1 MIAAEANGKPI
12 NHHSV
17 HAPAGT
23 VFVVDGDPQARDA
36 HESLVRS
43 VGLPVESFSSAHEFL
58 AAFTPDRSGCLVLDV
73 RLPGMSGLEL
83 QEQLNTLG
91 ADLPVIVVSANGDVP
106 TVVRAMRS
114 GAFDFLSKPF
124 DPQSLLE
131 RIQEAVT
138 KAAEQN
144 EVRTL
149 RAQVAARWATL
160 SVREQQVADLL
171 VDGKTTKEIASSLS
185 ISPKTVDNHRA
196 KLLEKMR
203 AENPVVLRKL
213 LFP

>member
-1 MIAAEANGKPI
+1 MIAAQENGKPVD
-12 NHHSV
+12 HRSV
-17 HAPAGT
+17 HAPQGT
-23 VFVVDGDPQARDA
+23 VFVVDDDPHAREA

-58 AAFTPDRSGCLVLDV
+58 AAFAPDRSGCLVLDV

-91 ADLPVIVVSANGDVP
+91 ADLPVIVVSAYGDVP

-131 RIQEAVT
+131 RIQEALA

-144 EVRTL
+144 EVRAI

-171 VDGKTTKEIASSLS
+171 VDGKTTKEIASALS